1 MRQTTLFSAAK
12 TLAMCSVSFVS
23 AAAFADPPHFLSDS
37 FALPPVQKAA
47 PVNKPLY
54 GSPNDHLERIPKCDL
69 YYDYRKPGPERVVI
83 YRFVPAPNALPAP
96 KRHAGSTRR
105 K

>member
-1 MRQTTLFSAAK
+1 MRPTAYSAAK
-12 TLAMCSVSFVS
+12 TVVLLCPILLVPAAVS
-23 AAAFADPPHFLSDS
+23 ADPLHFLSDQ
-37 FALPPVQKAA
+37 FAIPPIQTAA
-47 PVNKPLY
+47 PVQKPLY
-54 GSPNDHLERIPKCDL
+54 GSPNNHLERIPKCDL

-83 YRFVPAPNALPAP
+83 YRFVPTPNALPAP